1 MQQSAPAEWK
11 EDRER
16 PVEQAVGDRVGKLT
30 VAEAI
35 AEFGKA
41 AKAKLSNPSSTG
53 QPEDQLRNP
62 LEQLFK
68 DLTIALGREPGSV
81 VLVGET
87 SIADLKTRPDFS
99 VSVGSGSFKPLVG
112 FIEVKAPGKGF
123 DPRKFKDEHDKAQ
136 WTKLKALPNLLY
148 TDGNGFTLWR
158 NGELQGKP
166 VALDGDVE
174 TSGGGLAAPATLEPL
189 IADFLGWEPVAP
201 RGARELAETA
211 ARLCRFLRD
220 EVVEQ
225 MGEGSEALRG
235 LADDWRSLLFP
246 DASDAQFADGY
257 AQAVTFGLLMAKS
270 LKLSLHDELDTVG
283 KKLGQSNT
291 LIGTALRLLTDQPGT
306 LQISLKT
313 MTRVLDVVDWDKV
326 SKGDP
331 EAWLYFYE
339 QFLET
344 YDDKLRKLTGSY
356 YTPPQVVEAMVRL
369 CDEALKSPGRYNIGK
384 GLASEQVHIAD
395 PAMGSGTYLL
405 AVMRRIALAIEDE
418 QGPGAVLAAMNQAVK
433 RLYGFELQFGAF
445 AVAQLRLLAEMIE
458 IAKHSLGPD
467 AKIDE
472 SALGTPPL
480 FVTDTLGDPYADF
493 ESGQGIYKEI
503 SRSRVEANKV
513 KREQKIT
520 VVIGNP
526 PYKEKAMGRGAWVES
541 GSGNRAALLD
551 DWQPSSDWGVGAHTH
566 KLRNLYVYFW
576 RWAAWKVF
584 QQTVGKDEVSS
595 PQAGSNAGIVCYVT
609 VSGFLNGRG
618 FQKMRSDL
626 RRDCDEIYVV
636 DCSPEGLQPPIA
648 TRIFEGVQQPVC
660 IVLASSSPENDPS
673 VPARVLFRS
682 LPVGKRGGKFDAL
695 QQISLNAKEWMAC
708 PSEFRGP
715 FLPSFQGGWS
725 DFVALEE
732 IITDSGLGVMAG
744 RTWVVAP
751 DQKSLSDRWEHLTT
765 EVDEAIRSGLFHPHL
780 RHGRP
785 GDRHIGKPGQP
796 LHGQTH
802 TQASVEKQIEE
813 HLAKGADG
821 APLATTPIRYG
832 FRSFDRQWIIPDA
845 RLINQPAPKLWK
857 TFGARQVF
865 LTTEMDRCLLGGP
878 GISATS
884 MMPDMHHYGG
894 RGGRVFALWQD
905 SAASQSNVTDAAM
918 KALTKTYGTPP
929 SAEDVF
935 AYVAAL
941 LAHPAYTARFKSD
954 LIRPGLRVPLTADK
968 ALFAKAAKLGREIVW
983 LHTFGERFADPKADP
998 PRPAAEPR
1006 LPVGERPTIPVGGS
1020 IPNDPEGFPDTIDY
1034 DPVKR
1039 QLKVGTGRIDH
1050 VPPEV
1055 WAYEVSGKHVLR
1067 QWFSYRKKNRERPL
1081 IGDKRPPSPLQAI
1094 QPDHWLP
1101 EYTEELLNVLNVLG
1115 LLVRLEPEQA
1125 RLLDEIC
1132 DGPLI
1137 TASSVK

>member
-1 MQQSAPAEWK
+1 MSKVTLA
-11 EDRER
+11 D
-16 PVEQAVGDRVGKLT
+16 
-30 VAEAI
+30 AI
-35 AEFGKA
+35 SEFGKA
-41 AKAKLSNPSSTG
+41 AKAKLANPSSTG

-62 LEQLFK
+62 LERFFK
-68 DLTIALGREPGSV
+68 DMARVLGFAPDSV
-81 VLVGET
+81 LLVGET
-87 SIADLKTRPDFS
+87 SLADLKTRPDFS
-99 VSVGSGSFKPLVG
+99 VSVGVGSFKPLVG

-123 DPRKFKDEHDKAQ
+123 DPRKFKDEHDKTQ
-136 WTKLKALPNLLY
+136 WAKLKALPNLLY
-148 TDGNGFTLWR
+148 TDGNGFSLWR
-158 NGELQGKP
+158 NGVLQGKP

-201 RGARELAETA
+201 RSARELAETA

-313 MTRVLDVVDWDKV
+313 MTRVLDVIDWDKV

-344 YDDKLRKLTGSY
+344 YDNKLRKLTGSY

-384 GLASEQVHIAD
+384 GLASDQVHIAD

-458 IAKHSLGPD
+458 IAKHSLGED
-467 AKIDE
+467 AAIDE
-472 SALGTPPL
+472 SALETPPL

-503 SRSRVEANKV
+503 SKSRTEANKV

-526 PYKEKAMGRGAWVES
+526 PYKEKAKGRGSWVEK

-551 DWQPSSDWGVGAHTH
+551 DWQPPKKWGVGAHAKH
-566 KLRNLYVYFW
+566 LRNLYVYFW

-584 QQTVGKDEVSS
+584 EQGEGKRDLEP
-595 PQAGSNAGIVCYVT
+595 PQGESYSGIVCYIT
-609 VSGFLNGRG
+609 VSGFLNGSG

-626 RRDCDEIYVV
+626 RRDCDDIWII
-636 DCSPEGLQPPIA
+636 DCSPEGHQPKVA
-648 TRIFEGVQQPVC
+648 TRIFQGVQHPVC
-660 IVLASSSPENDPS
+660 VVVASRSPENDPEK
-673 VPARVLFRS
+673 PARVRYRS
-682 LPVGKRGGKFDAL
+682 LAKGRREAKFEEL
-695 QQISLNAKEWMAC
+695 EKVSLAAKCWVDG
-708 PSEFRGP
+708 SSDWRGP
-715 FLPSFQGGWS
+715 FLPELTGGWA
-725 DFVALEE
+725 DFVSLDQLVNYA
-732 IITDSGLGVMAG
+732 GPGVTAG
-744 RTWVVAP
+744 RTWVIAP
-751 DQKSLSDRWEHLTT
+751 DVVTLERRWKKLISEPDPDRKE
-765 EVDEAIRSGLFHPHL
+765 ILFHPTL
-780 RHGRP
+780 RKNKKTEAYEVSG
-785 GDRHIGKPGQP
+785 RHIRKIVLEKLGSRPARP
-796 LHGQTH
+796 VPVISETVLQTDM
-802 TQASVEKQIEE
+802 A
-813 HLAKGADG
+813 G
-821 APLATTPIRYG
+821 YG
-832 FRSFDRQWIIPDA
+832 FRSFDRQRLIADA
-845 RLINQPAPKLWK
+845 RVMSDPRPKIWNAKSAKQVYLTAPMDLAPSSGPA
-857 TFGARQVF
+857 
-865 LTTEMDRCLLGGP
+865 LTITALP
-878 GISATS
+878 
-884 MMPDMHHYGG
+884 PDKHHYSG
-894 RGGRVFALWQD
+894 RGGHVFGLWKD
-905 SAASQSNVTDAAM
+905 AAATQSNVTDAAM
-918 KALTKTYGTPP
+918 KAMTKTYGTPP

-941 LAHPAYTARFKSD
+941 LAHPAYTAKFKSD
-954 LIRPGLRVPLTADK
+954 LVRPGLRVPLTADK
-968 ALFAKAAKLGREIVW
+968 ALFARAAQLGREIVW
-983 LHTFGERFADPKADP
+983 LHTFGERFGDPKADP
-998 PRPAAEPR
+998 PRPASEPR
-1006 LPVGERPTIPVGGS
+1006 LPAGERPAIPAGGA
-1020 IPNDPEGFPDTIDY
+1020 IPNDPDGFPDTIDY
-1034 DPVKR
+1034 DPLKR

-1050 VPPEV
+1050 VAPEV
-1055 WAYEVSGKHVLR
+1055 WAYEVSGKNVLR
-1067 QWFSYRKKNRERPL
+1067 QWFSYRKKNRERPI
-1081 IGDKRPPSPLQAI
+1081 IGDRRPPSPLGDI

-1115 LLVRLEPEQA
+1115 LLVRKEAEQA
-1125 RLLDEIC
+1125 ALLDKIC
-1132 DGPLI
+1132 EEPLI
-1137 TASSVK
+1137 PASKI